1 MPTSQAGVELR
12 IFRSR
17 GGRQARKADV
27 LTVTPRVAPNVSV
40 QYRVCSVGQR
50 QLVCLARGLL
60 RKSRIL
66 VLDEP
71 TAAVDPETDI
81 LIQGTIRRDFSG
93 CTIITIAHRLNTIM
107 DYDRLVGAWVDGCV
121 GGGGVGCLVVDGRER
136 ERERERE
143 RARERARER
152 ERERDHACLVVH
164 VRERERV
171 SGYVAFM
178 YVSE

>member
-1 MPTSQAGVELR
+1 
-12 IFRSR
+12 
-17 GGRQARKADV
+17 
-27 LTVTPRVAPNVSV
+27 
-40 QYRVCSVGQR
+40 
-50 QLVCLARGLL
+50 
-60 RKSRIL
+60 
-66 VLDEP
+66 
-71 TAAVDPETDI
+71 
-81 LIQGTIRRDFSG
+81 
-93 CTIITIAHRLNTIM
+93 M